1 MRRLCCRCR
10 GAIHLRIALYMAGVA
25 SAFAAIIAAYDG
37 VWQFSLCLAV
47 PTAVLFLGLA
57 KAWPRVQLLAQ
68 LALIIELL
76 ILGGIWP
83 SVITLVALLA
93 LPSVVRDHLSDQASI
108 ASMGKNLHCG
118 IYVARF
124 GLPAL

>member
-1 MRRLCCRCR
+1 M
-10 GAIHLRIALYMAGVA
+10 RIALYMAGVA

-93 LPSVVRDHLSDQASI
+93 LPSVVLGIIYLIKRQSPRWGRIYIVVSTLLASVFLLCEAI
-108 ASMGKNLHCG
+108 KLATAQH
-118 IYVARF
+118 
-124 GLPAL
+124 